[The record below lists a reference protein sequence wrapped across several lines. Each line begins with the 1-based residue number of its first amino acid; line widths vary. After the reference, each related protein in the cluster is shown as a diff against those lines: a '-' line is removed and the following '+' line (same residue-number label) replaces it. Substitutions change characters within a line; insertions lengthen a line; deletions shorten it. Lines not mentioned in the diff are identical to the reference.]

1 MVVVD
6 SAGLPPEINSTLVH
20 TGPGAA
26 PMALAAEGFEAG
38 AAGDQAVAAAV
49 QSVIAQIE
57 ARWQGESQTQALQ
70 AAKSALTFYQNRVAT
85 HQQAAAA
92 ALQVAAEITAA
103 ISAAPHP
110 SQVTINRACWA
121 QACATNF
128 MGFRTGEIVGYD
140 GDYSRMWG
148 QAAGARGALDTA
160 SIANAGSLL
169 SWTPPSG
176 GANPIIA
183 AGLVAHAGLMAAEGA
198 AEDVDGAAW
207 AANSLFNDAL
217 LGKEAA
223 GMAAAF
229 APPPMNST
237 AATAAENAQRGQ
249 RNGSKFG
256 DTVEQTGQMGG
267 QMGQMVGQV
276 GSMAGQIP
284 QVFTQAVQPILQ
296 TPQQVGQQF
305 FSILQP
311 LMSSAGGGH
320 GLGAPGASSLSSGIG
335 PYGFAMGTSNLSAGV
350 TRPASFGGG
359 SGFGASSGGFG
370 SGSAVRLPATAT
382 MSAAKVAEQ
391 AAARAAMAS
400 SAAAGGG
407 GFAPMMAPAGAQQR
421 TEGNSSED
429 QYARPRELGPAAS
442 AGGAPIE

>member
-1 MVVVD
+1 M
-6 SAGLPPEINSTLVH
+6 L
-20 TGPGAA
+20 
-26 PMALAAEGFEAG
+26 LAAEGFQAG
-38 AAGDQAVAAAV
+38 VAGDQAVAAAV

-57 ARWQGESQTQALQ
+57 ARWQGESQTMALQ
-70 AAKSALTFYQNRVAT
+70 AARSALTFYQQRVAT
-85 HQQAAAA
+85 QQQAAAA

-103 ISAAPHP
+103 IALAPHP
-110 SQVTINRACWA
+110 GEVTINRSCWA

-140 GDYSRMWG
+140 GDYGRMWG
-148 QAAGARGALDTA
+148 QAAGARGQLDTG
-160 SIANAGSLL
+160 SIASAGSLL
-169 SWTPPSG
+169 SWTPPTG

-207 AANSLFNDAL
+207 AATSLFNDAL
-217 LGKEAA
+217 LGREAA
-223 GMAAAF
+223 GMPAAM

-237 AATAAENAQRGQ
+237 AATAAENTQRGQ
-249 RNGSKFG
+249 RNGTKFG
-256 DTVEQTGQMGG
+256 NAAEQTGQMGS

-284 QVFTQAVQPILQ
+284 QVFSQAAQPILQ
-296 TPQQVGQQF
+296 TPTQVGQQF

-320 GLGAPGASSLSSGIG
+320 GLGSPGASSLGSGIG
-335 PYGFAMGTSNLSAGV
+335 PYGFAMGTGNLSAGV

-359 SGFGASSGGFG
+359 GGFGSVGGGFG

-382 MSAAKVAEQ
+382 MSAVNVAEQ
-391 AAARAAMAS
+391 AAARAAMAG
-400 SAAAGGG
+400 AGAGGGAG
-407 GFAPMMAPAGAQQR
+407 GFAPMMAPAAAQQR
-421 TEGNSSED
+421 SEANSSED